1 MENVIIQQ
9 ASVNDAKEILDLQKL
24 AYQSEALL
32 YNDSAIPPLTQ
43 ILGEIKAEFADHVF
57 LKAMLETQIVGSVRA
72 KLLGI
77 TCLVGRLI
85 VHPDYQGHGIGSNL
99 MIEIEKYFGISHR
112 LELFTGHKSE
122 RNISLYQRLGYSM
135 FRTERVNDKLSFI
148 FMEKLNV

>member
-1 MENVIIQQ
+1 MENVVIQQ

-32 YNDSAIPPLTQ
+32 YDDNAISPLTQ
-43 ILGEIKAEFADHVF
+43 TLAEIKAEFADHVF
-57 LKAMLETQIVGSVRA
+57 LKAMLETRIIGSVRA

-77 TCLVGRLI
+77 TCFVGRLI

-99 MIEIEKYFGISHR
+99 MLEIEKYFGISHR
-112 LELFTGHKSE
+112 LELFTGHESK
-122 RNISLYQRLGYSM
+122 RNINFYQRLGYSI

-148 FMEKLNV
+148 FMEKINV